1 MSWLWLGLVFFVLF
15 YLMNVLKQT
24 LKDREENNLKDFENT
39 GKFLVAPLST
49 VGSVLKTQ
57 TSH

>member
-15 YLMNVLKQT
+15 YPMNVLKQT
-24 LKDREENNLKDFENT
+24 LKNREENNLKRFENT

-49 VGSVLKTQ
+49 VGFVLKTQ